1 MTTTAET
8 HRFQADV
15 NQVLSLVVNSLYTHK
30 EVFLREL
37 ISNASDALDQLSFR
51 ALTDASL
58 LGDERDLRI
67 ELVPDKDA
75 RTLTIRDNGAG
86 MTHDDLVTNLGT
98 IAHSGTKRLI
108 ESLSG
113 DQRKDLPLIGQ
124 FGVGFYAAFLV
135 ADRVTVTSRAAG
147 KDEAWR
153 WESDAHGEFT
163 VTPAERGA
171 RGTDVTLHLKEG
183 EDDFLRD
190 WTLRDLVRRYSDFVR
205 HPIKLQVVRKKEGEP
220 DTTEWERVNQ
230 AEALWVRAKS
240 EITKEQYDEF
250 YRHLTHDWEA
260 PLAHAHFKV
269 EGAQELTGLLY
280 VPKKTPLELLQ
291 NRKTGVRLFVRRV
304 FIMDDCEALLPEWL
318 RFLRGVVDSDDL
330 PLNVSR
336 EFLPRDRGTELL
348 PRQLVRHA
356 LQMLEDLAAEG
367 ETTIT
372 DDEGKETKVRRYELF
387 WRHYGRVLKEGIHA
401 DGNNRDKIAK
411 LLRFESTH
419 GAELVS
425 LADYVSR
432 MKPDQ
437 PAIYYVGGESRAA
450 AEGSPHTEALR
461 KRGYEVLLFTDP
473 ADEWTA
479 DGLREFDGKRLV
491 SAARGAL
498 DLPAE
503 EEEKKKL
510 DEDKGAFADLLV
522 RIKKSLGRRIEDVRL
537 TTRLTDSPACLVTDE
552 HGISPQ
558 LERLMRANRYEVPE
572 QRRTLEIN
580 PSHPV
585 VKRLK
590 ELSADEANA
599 ARVEEILGVLHDQ
612 ALVAEG
618 GLPED
623 PSKFAKQV
631 TKLLEEVTREEVP
644 R

>member
-1 MTTTAET
+1 MPESTET

-37 ISNASDALDQLSFR
+37 ISNASDALDQLGFR

-58 LGDERDLRI
+58 YGDDRDLRI
-67 ELVPDKDA
+67 EIVPDRDA
-75 RTLTIRDNGAG
+75 RALTIRDNGAG
-86 MTHDDLVTNLGT
+86 MSHDDLVTNLGT

-147 KDEAWR
+147 AAEAWR
-153 WESDAHGEFT
+153 WESDAQGEFT
-163 VTPAERGA
+163 VTAAERA
-171 RGTDVTLHLKEG
+171 SRGTDVTLHLKDG

-220 DTTEWERVNQ
+220 DTTEWERINQ
-230 AEALWVRAKS
+230 AEALWVRPKA
-240 EITKEQYDEF
+240 EITKEQYDDF
-250 YRHLTHDWEA
+250 YKHLTHDWEP
-260 PLAHAHFKV
+260 PLGHAHFKV
-269 EGAQELTGLLY
+269 EGVQEMTGLLY
-280 VPKKTPLELLQ
+280 IPRKTPLELLA
-291 NRKTGVRLFVRRV
+291 NRKAGVRLFVRRV

-336 EFLPRDRGTELL
+336 EFLQKDRGTDMLR
-348 PRQLVRHA
+348 RQVVRHA
-356 LQMLEDLAAEG
+356 LRMLEDLAEEG
-367 ETTIT
+367 ETTEK
-372 DDEGKETKVRRYELF
+372 DAEGRETKVRRYELF
-387 WRHYGRVLKEGIHA
+387 WRQYGRVLKEGIHA
-401 DGNNRDKIAK
+401 DHDNRDKIAK

-419 GAELVS
+419 GTELVS
-425 LADYVSR
+425 LADYVTR

-437 PAIYYVGGESRAA
+437 PAIYHVGGESRAA
-450 AEGSPHTEALR
+450 AEGSPHIEALR
-461 KRGYEVLLFTDP
+461 RRGYEVLLFTDP
-473 ADEWTA
+473 VDEWTA
-479 DGLREFDGKRLV
+479 DGLREFEGRKLV

-522 RIKKSLGRRIEDVRL
+522 RIKKSLGRRIEDVRI
-537 TTRLTDSPACLVTDE
+537 TNRLTDSPACLVTDE

-580 PSHPV
+580 PAHPV
-585 VKRLK
+585 VQRLR
-590 ELSADEANA
+590 ELSADESNA
-599 ARVEEILGVLHDQ
+599 SRVDEILGVLHDQ

-623 PSKFAKQV
+623 PSRFAKQV
-631 TKLLEEVTREEVP
+631 TKLLEEVTREGVT